1 MYIIKIKI
9 GLKLLFMQEE
19 VSSTLRIAK
28 KISEEESKKAGKFTE
43 EIKELMKD
51 IFDDPKCLATK
62 MLEDYMDIVKL
73 RREFSKHPPLQEE
86 RLVYRSTATVF
97 QYCCWTS
104 LFTPC
109 S

>member
-1 MYIIKIKI
+1 
-9 GLKLLFMQEE
+9 MQEE
-19 VSSTLRIAK
+19 VLSTLRIAK

-62 MLEDYMDIVKL
+62 MLKDYMDIVKL

-86 RLVYRSTATVF
+86 RLVHVQEYRNSVSIFLLEFSYNTISIH
-97 QYCCWTS
+97 Q
-104 LFTPC
+104 LDL
-109 S
+109 